1 MHADVPAVKT
11 TPSDEFFLARQPILG
26 RDQKLFAYELLFRAA
41 GEHEDANI
49 TDSAAATA
57 AVISHA
63 SQLGMQQV
71 VGEQLAFV
79 NVDASVLL
87 SDFVRFLP
95 ANKVILEILET
106 VKPTPELLARVVE
119 LKGAG
124 FKFALDDVIAFSP
137 DVDALVALVD
147 IIKVDVQ
154 GVARADLSN
163 LTRALRRPQ
172 KKLLAEKVETQE
184 EFNLCLE
191 LGFDYFQ
198 GYHFARPHMLSGKKI
213 APSEMAILGLLDLL
227 KSRADDHAIE
237 TAVKRNALISL
248 NLLRLVNSRAARP
261 GQRIESL
268 AQALTLLGRRQLQRW
283 LQILLYT
290 APDATMEFKSP
301 LLQMASTRGKL
312 LELMSLKVTPNDPAA
327 ADTAFTVG
335 IMSLT
340 EAMLSVPMHDILENV
355 DVATD
360 VRAALIDRAGTF
372 GQMLRVAEVLEN
384 AVTGRPLNAALKK
397 LGLTVKEMREIELTA
412 FEWVQELSHEVHSP
426 VLLAE

>member
-1 MHADVPAVKT
+1 MHVDVPALKT
-11 TPSDEFFLARQPILG
+11 PPSDEFFLARQPILG
-26 RDQKLFAYELLFRAA
+26 RDQNLFAYELLFRAA

-63 SQLGMQQV
+63 SQLGMEQV

-79 NVDASVLL
+79 NVDEFVLL

-95 ANKVILEILET
+95 PHKVILEILET
-106 VKPTPELLARVVE
+106 VKPTPRLLARVVE
-119 LKGAG
+119 LKQLG
-124 FKFALDDVIAFSP
+124 FKFALDDVVAFSP
-137 DVDALVALVD
+137 DVDSLVALVD
-147 IIKVDVQ
+147 IIKVDIQ
-154 GVARADLSN
+154 GVARADLAT

-184 EFNLCLE
+184 EFHLCLE

-213 APSEMAILGLLDLL
+213 APSDVVILALLDLL
-227 KSRADDHAIE
+227 KSQADDRTIE
-237 TAVKRNALISL
+237 TAVKRDALVSL

-261 GQRIESL
+261 GQRIDSL
-268 AQALTLLGRRQLQRW
+268 AQALQLLGRRQLQRW

-290 APDATMEFKSP
+290 APGDAVELRSP

-312 LELMSLKVTPNDPAA
+312 LELMSLKVTPEDPAA

-335 IMSLT
+335 IMSLA

-355 DVATD
+355 DVATE
-360 VRAALIDRAGTF
+360 VRAALIDRTGTF

-384 AVTGRPLNAALKK
+384 AVCGRPLSAALKK
-397 LGLTVKEMREIELTA
+397 LGLTVKDMRDIELVA
-412 FEWVQELSHEVHSP
+412 FEWVQELSFEVQ
-426 VLLAE
+426 

>member
-1 MHADVPAVKT
+1 MHAEVTAVKT

-26 RDQKLFAYELLFRAA
+26 RDQNVFAYELLFRAA

-63 SQLGMQQV
+63 SQLGMEQV

-79 NVDASVLL
+79 NVDEFVLM

-95 ANKVILEILET
+95 PHQVILEILET
-106 VKPTPELLARVVE
+106 VTPTPRLLARVVE
-119 LKGAG
+119 LKQLG
-124 FKFALDDVIAFSP
+124 FKFALDDVVAFSP
-137 DVDALVALVD
+137 EIDSLVALVD
-147 IIKVDVQ
+147 IIKVDIQ
-154 GVARADLSN
+154 GVARADLSS
-163 LTRALRRPQ
+163 LTCALRRPQ
-172 KKLLAEKVETQE
+172 KRLLAEKVETQE

-213 APSEMAILGLLDLL
+213 APSDVAILALLDLL
-227 KSRADDHAIE
+227 KSQADDRTIE
-237 TAVKRNALISL
+237 TAVKRDALVSL

-261 GQRIESL
+261 GQRIDSL
-268 AQALTLLGRRQLQRW
+268 AQALQLLGRRQLQRW

-290 APDATMEFKSP
+290 APGATVELKSP

-355 DVATD
+355 DVAAE
-360 VRAALIDRAGTF
+360 VRAALIDRTGTF

-384 AVTGRPLNAALKK
+384 AVSGRPLSAALKK
-397 LGLTVKEMREIELTA
+397 LGLTVKEIRDIEFAA
-412 FEWVQELSHEVHSP
+412 FEWVQELSCEVH
-426 VLLAE
+426 

>member
-1 MHADVPAVKT
+1 MHAEVTAVKT

-26 RDQKLFAYELLFRAA
+26 RDQNVFAYELLFRAA

-63 SQLGMQQV
+63 SQLGMEQV

-79 NVDASVLL
+79 NVDEFVLM

-95 ANKVILEILET
+95 PHQVILEILET
-106 VKPTPELLARVVE
+106 VTPTPRLLARVVE
-119 LKGAG
+119 LKQLG
-124 FKFALDDVIAFSP
+124 FKFALDDVVAFSP
-137 DVDALVALVD
+137 EIDSLVALVD
-147 IIKVDVQ
+147 IIKVDIQ
-154 GVARADLSN
+154 GVARADLSS
-163 LTRALRRPQ
+163 LTCALRRPQ

-184 EFNLCLE
+184 EFNLCLA

-198 GYHFARPHMLSGKKI
+198 GYHFARPHMLSGRKI
-213 APSEMAILGLLDLL
+213 APSDVAILGLLDLL
-227 KSRADDHAIE
+227 KSQADDRTIE
-237 TAVKRNALISL
+237 TAVKRDALVSL

-261 GQRIESL
+261 GQRIDSL
-268 AQALTLLGRRQLQRW
+268 AQALQLLGRRQLQRW

-290 APDATMEFKSP
+290 APGATVELKSP

-355 DVATD
+355 DVAAE
-360 VRAALIDRAGTF
+360 VRAALIDRTGTF

-384 AVTGRPLNAALKK
+384 AVSGRPLSAALKK
-397 LGLTVKEMREIELTA
+397 LGLTVKEIRDIEFAA
-412 FEWVQELSHEVHSP
+412 FEWVQELSCEVH
-426 VLLAE
+426 

>member
-1 MHADVPAVKT
+1 MHADVPAMKT

-26 RDQKLFAYELLFRAA
+26 RDRNLFAYELLFRAA

-63 SQLGMQQV
+63 SQLGMEQV

-79 NVDASVLL
+79 NVDEFVLM

-95 ANKVILEILET
+95 PHKVILEILET
-106 VKPTPELLARVVE
+106 VKPTPHLLARVVE
-119 LKGAG
+119 LKQLG

-137 DVDALVALVD
+137 DVDSLVALVD
-147 IIKVDVQ
+147 IIKVDIQ
-154 GVARADLSN
+154 GVARADLAS
-163 LTRALRRPQ
+163 LTCALRRPQ

-184 EFNLCLE
+184 EFSLCLE

-198 GYHFARPHMLSGKKI
+198 GYHFARPFMLSGKKI
-213 APSEMAILGLLDLL
+213 APSSVAILGLLDLL
-227 KSRADDHAIE
+227 KSQADDRAIE
-237 TAVKRNALISL
+237 TAVKRDALISL

-261 GQRIESL
+261 GQRIDTL
-268 AQALTLLGRRQLQRW
+268 GQALNVLGRRQLQRW

-290 APDATMEFKSP
+290 APGATVELKSP

-340 EAMLSVPMHDILENV
+340 DAMLSVPMSEILENV
-355 DVATD
+355 DVADD
-360 VRAALIDRAGTF
+360 VRSALIDRLGTF

-384 AVTGRPLNAALKK
+384 AGTGRPLNAALKK
-397 LGLTVKEMREIELTA
+397 LGMTVKEMRDIELAA
-412 FEWVQELSHEVHSP
+412 FEWVQELSFEVH
-426 VLLAE
+426 

>member
-1 MHADVPAVKT
+1 MQADVPAVKAL
-11 TPSDEFFLARQPILG
+11 PSDEFFLARQPILG
-26 RDQKLFAYELLFRAA
+26 RDRKLFAYELLFREA

-63 SQLGMQQV
+63 SQLGMEHV
-71 VGEQLAFV
+71 VGKQLAFV
-79 NVDASVLL
+79 NVDEFVLL
-87 SDFVRFLP
+87 SDFVNFLP
-95 ANKVILEILET
+95 PDKVILEILET
-106 VKPTPELLARVVE
+106 VKPTPHLLARVVE
-119 LKGAG
+119 LKQLG
-124 FKFALDDVIAFSP
+124 FKFALDDVVAFSP
-137 DVDALVALVD
+137 DIDSLVALVD

-154 GVARADLSN
+154 GVARGDLAS
-163 LTRALRRPQ
+163 LTAALRRPQ

-198 GYHFARPHMLSGKKI
+198 GYHFARPSMLSGRKI

-227 KSRADDHAIE
+227 KSQADDRTIE
-237 TAVKRNALISL
+237 TAVKRDALVSL

-261 GQRIESL
+261 GQRIDSL
-268 AQALTLLGRRQLQRW
+268 SQALNLLGRRQLQRW

-290 APDATMEFKSP
+290 APGATVELKSP

-355 DVATD
+355 DVATE
-360 VRAALIDRAGTF
+360 VRAALIERSGTF

-384 AVTGRPLNAALKK
+384 AVSGRPLNAAIKK
-397 LGLTVKEMREIELTA
+397 LGLTVKDVREIELAA
-412 FEWVQELSHEVHSP
+412 FEWVQELSFEVQ
-426 VLLAE
+426 